1 MVVSESG
8 IFADAEAE
16 EEEEEEA
23 EADVKN
29 QLRGA
34 EEEVEVRER

>member
-1 MVVSESG
+1 MSESG
-8 IFADAEAE
+8 IFADAEA